1 MSKIYMN
8 AKNRI
13 DLKAA
18 KGENCAMQDD
28 TETMEIVE
36 EYVDIMENSD
46 EQVLV
51 NSNQRKIK
59 EQETVESHDSSDE
72 EEKDE

>member
-1 MSKIYMN
+1 
-8 AKNRI
+8 
-13 DLKAA
+13 
-18 KGENCAMQDD
+18 
-28 TETMEIVE
+28 MEIVE